1 MAVSGGR
8 NCKRSGANF
17 RVPTGKMTP
26 NREANSAVTV
36 REASSAPASQLRV
49 SAQKVSRLMDLV
61 GELSLSVSDTIHSAD
76 IAHLD
81 LSDFEKS
88 AHRLKLV
95 LREVQEAAAELRL
108 VPIGDVF
115 QRMGRLVRELERQ
128 TGKEVDLQ
136 IEGEDTEID
145 KIVVDQ
151 LFEPLVHVV
160 RNSVDHGLEAPDER
174 EAIGKR
180 RRGKITLS
188 AAQVGGDIQIT
199 IADDGRGLNR
209 VKILA
214 RGRERGL
221 IGPEDEPEDR
231 DLWQLVFKPGF
242 STAETVT
249 NLSGR
254 GVGMDVL
261 DNTIKR
267 LRGRILVDSVWGR
280 GAKVLLA
287 IPLSL
292 AFIDSL
298 VMRVGERL
306 FATPIGVVAEIFR
319 PLSEQLTVITADGGG
334 ELVQVRDAMIPICRL
349 DRFYGEKSD
358 QSDSLEQKII
368 LVFHTSQGKI
378 GLPVDE
384 LFDQQQV
391 VMKPLQ
397 GHLEKIRASFGC
409 ALLGTGEVAMM
420 LDCEKLTKGAL

>member
-1 MAVSGGR
+1 MVKDA
-8 NCKRSGANF
+8 
-17 RVPTGKMTP
+17 
-26 NREANSAVTV
+26 SATT
-36 REASSAPASQLRV
+36 ASQLRV

-61 GELSLSVSDTIHSAD
+61 GELSLSVSDTIYSSD
-76 IAHLD
+76 IVDLD
-81 LSDFEKS
+81 LGEFEKS

-128 TGKEVDLQ
+128 TGKEVDLEVQ
-136 IEGEDTEID
+136 GEDTEID

-160 RNSVDHGLEAPDER
+160 RNSVDHGLETPEER
-174 EAIGKR
+174 EAAGKR
-180 RRGKITLS
+180 RRGRITLS
-188 AAQVGGDIQIT
+188 AAQVGGDIRIT

-209 VKILA
+209 EKILA
-214 RGRERGL
+214 RGRARGL
-221 IGPEDEPEDR
+221 IGPDEQPEDR
-231 DLWQLVFKPGF
+231 ELWQLIFKPGF
-242 STAETVT
+242 STAEAVT

-261 DNTIKR
+261 ETTIKR
-267 LRGRILVDSVWGR
+267 LRGRIVVESVWGA
-280 GAKVLLA
+280 GARVVLA

-298 VMRVGERL
+298 VMRVGDRL
-306 FATPIGVVAEIFR
+306 FATPIAVVAEIFR
-319 PLSEQLTVITADGGG
+319 PVYEQLTVITADGGG
-334 ELVQVRDAMIPICRL
+334 ELVKVRDAMIPICRL
-349 DRFYGEKSD
+349 ERFYGEKD
-358 QSDSLEQKII
+358 RCPDALDQKII

-397 GHLEKIRASFGC
+397 GHLERIRASFGC
-409 ALLGTGEVAMM
+409 ALLATGEVAMM
-420 LDCEKLTKGAL
+420 LDCEKLTDGAL